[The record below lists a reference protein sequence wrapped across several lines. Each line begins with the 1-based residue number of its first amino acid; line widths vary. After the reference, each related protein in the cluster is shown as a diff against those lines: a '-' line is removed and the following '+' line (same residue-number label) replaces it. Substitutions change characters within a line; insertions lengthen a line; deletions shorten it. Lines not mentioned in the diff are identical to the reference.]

1 MKIYLEWLEIP
12 CIGIYSG
19 LFGSD
24 FALGFG
30 CTRSISSQYRF
41 LASKAG

>member
-19 LFGSD
+19 LFGNNLV
-24 FALGFG
+24 LGD
-30 CTRSISSQYRF
+30 RMHEKYSLSV
-41 LASKAG
+41 

>member
-12 CIGIYSG
+12 GIGIYSG

-24 FALGFG
+24 LVLGDWMHEKYSLSVQVFG
-30 CTRSISSQYRF
+30 
-41 LASKAG
+41 